1 MGGVER
7 LRVRYRQY
15 ATPWYDVLFASREEV
30 AGLVEGTG
38 WVASRF
44 VDNGAGYVAVVD
56 LKWAR
61 ADLAPSRSG
70 QRPGAPLQR

>member
-15 ATPWYDVLFASREEV
+15 ATPWYDVLFASREEAV
-30 AGLVEGTG
+30 RLVEGTG

-44 VDNGAGYVAVVD
+44 VDDGAGYVAVLD
-56 LKWAR
+56 L
-61 ADLAPSRSG
+61 
-70 QRPGAPLQR
+70 

>member
-15 ATPWYDVLFASREEV
+15 ATPWYDVLFASREEL
-30 AGLVEGTG
+30 ARLVEGTG

-44 VDNGAGYVAVVD
+44 VDNGPGYVAVLD
-56 LKWAR
+56 LEAN
-61 ADLAPSRSG
+61 P
-70 QRPGAPLQR
+70 